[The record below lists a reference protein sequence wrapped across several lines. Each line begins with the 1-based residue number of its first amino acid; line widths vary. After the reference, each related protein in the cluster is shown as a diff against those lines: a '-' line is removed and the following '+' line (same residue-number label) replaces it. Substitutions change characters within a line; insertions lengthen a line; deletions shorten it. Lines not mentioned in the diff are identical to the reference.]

1 MKISWPKGMERWKA
15 VLDRYRYALL
25 VIAAGVLLLLLPTGE
40 SRPPAE
46 EERADGEVFFQL
58 EELEEKLAR
67 TLSGIHGAGET
78 EVMLTLKSGSRQV
91 LAQDTQSRGE
101 GERSVSTVTL
111 GRGSGSQEVV
121 PLQTVA
127 PQFRGALVV
136 CAGGSSAPGSDGSGQ
151 TGQSDG
157 GGTASAGGSYFDT
170 ARLNRQQSRDSA
182 LALLQE
188 AAGKES
194 ADQTLKD
201 EANASI
207 QTMADYTVTE
217 AQIENL
223 VIAKGYTDCVAFI
236 GENAL
241 SLAVAAPEGGLTD
254 ADTAR
259 IVDVVNQ
266 TAGFSADQVK
276 IIAVEE

>member
-46 EERADGEVFFQL
+46 EERADREAFFQL

-121 PLQTVA
+121 PLQ
-127 PQFRGALVV
+127 FRGALVV
-136 CAGGSSAPGSDGSGQ
+136 CAGGDDPGVRLQVIRAVSALTGLGSDC
-151 TGQSDG
+151 
-157 GGTASAGGSYFDT
+157 
-170 ARLNRQQSRDSA
+170 
-182 LALLQE
+182 
-188 AAGKES
+188 
-194 ADQTLKD
+194 
-201 EANASI
+201 I
-207 QTMADYTVTE
+207 TVC
-217 AQIENL
+217 Q
-223 VIAKGYTDCVAFI
+223 GD
-236 GENAL
+236 
-241 SLAVAAPEGGLTD
+241 P
-254 ADTAR
+254 
-259 IVDVVNQ
+259 
-266 TAGFSADQVK
+266 
-276 IIAVEE
+276 

>member
-25 VIAAGVLLLLLPTGE
+25 VIAVGVLLLLLPTGE

-111 GRGSGSQEVV
+111 GRGSVRRWSRSRPWPPSSGGRWWCAPAGTTQECGS
-121 PLQTVA
+121 
-127 PQFRGALVV
+127 R
-136 CAGGSSAPGSDGSGQ
+136 
-151 TGQSDG
+151 
-157 GGTASAGGSYFDT
+157 
-170 ARLNRQQSRDSA
+170 
-182 LALLQE
+182 
-188 AAGKES
+188 
-194 ADQTLKD
+194 
-201 EANASI
+201 
-207 QTMADYTVTE
+207 
-217 AQIENL
+217 
-223 VIAKGYTDCVAFI
+223 
-236 GENAL
+236 
-241 SLAVAAPEGGLTD
+241 
-254 ADTAR
+254 
-259 IVDVVNQ
+259 
-266 TAGFSADQVK
+266 
-276 IIAVEE
+276 

>member
-46 EERADGEVFFQL
+46 EERADGEGFFQL
-58 EELEEKLAR
+58 GELEEKLAR

-136 CAGGSSAPGSDGSGQ
+136 CAGGDDPGVRLQVIRAVSALTGLGSDC
-151 TGQSDG
+151 
-157 GGTASAGGSYFDT
+157 
-170 ARLNRQQSRDSA
+170 
-182 LALLQE
+182 
-188 AAGKES
+188 
-194 ADQTLKD
+194 
-201 EANASI
+201 I
-207 QTMADYTVTE
+207 TVC
-217 AQIENL
+217 Q
-223 VIAKGYTDCVAFI
+223 GD
-236 GENAL
+236 
-241 SLAVAAPEGGLTD
+241 P
-254 ADTAR
+254 
-259 IVDVVNQ
+259 
-266 TAGFSADQVK
+266 
-276 IIAVEE
+276 

>member
-25 VIAAGVLLLLLPTGE
+25 VAAAGALLLMLPTGE

-46 EERADGEVFFQL
+46 EGQAEREVFFQL

-67 TLSGIHGAGET
+67 TLSGIQGAGET

-136 CAGGSSAPGSDGSGQ
+136 CDGGDDPGVRLQVIRAVSALTGLGSDCITVCQ
-151 TGQSDG
+151 G
-157 GGTASAGGSYFDT
+157 G
-170 ARLNRQQSRDSA
+170 
-182 LALLQE
+182 
-188 AAGKES
+188 
-194 ADQTLKD
+194 
-201 EANASI
+201 
-207 QTMADYTVTE
+207 
-217 AQIENL
+217 
-223 VIAKGYTDCVAFI
+223 
-236 GENAL
+236 
-241 SLAVAAPEGGLTD
+241 P
-254 ADTAR
+254 
-259 IVDVVNQ
+259 
-266 TAGFSADQVK
+266 
-276 IIAVEE
+276 

>member
-25 VIAAGVLLLLLPTGE
+25 VIAAGGLLLLLP
-40 SRPPAE
+40 PAE
-46 EERADGEVFFQL
+46 AERADREAFFQL

-136 CAGGSSAPGSDGSGQ
+136 CAGGDDPGVRLQVIRAVSALTGLGSDC
-151 TGQSDG
+151 
-157 GGTASAGGSYFDT
+157 
-170 ARLNRQQSRDSA
+170 
-182 LALLQE
+182 
-188 AAGKES
+188 
-194 ADQTLKD
+194 
-201 EANASI
+201 I
-207 QTMADYTVTE
+207 TVC
-217 AQIENL
+217 Q
-223 VIAKGYTDCVAFI
+223 GD
-236 GENAL
+236 
-241 SLAVAAPEGGLTD
+241 P
-254 ADTAR
+254 
-259 IVDVVNQ
+259 
-266 TAGFSADQVK
+266 
-276 IIAVEE
+276 